1 MTLYRGRDYSGRHAT
16 FKQTIVHKLQVIV
29 SDLVKS
35 SESAGGKRRDEIFA
49 QSKLFME
56 AIDDAFELAERNQT
70 DKARNSLFWTLRDAF
85 INKEL
90 KGLTQELKFSF
101 QAFMARSRFSPIM
114 EKIQAEMLDFRFP
127 QEWFPATRTM
137 QRKIHVH
144 VGPTNSGK
152 TYNALQALEKSKNGV
167 YAGPLRLLATEV
179 YQRLNAKGRACA
191 LITGEEVRV
200 PEDTDQYLSS
210 CTVEMVPM
218 NTKFDV
224 AVIDEIQMIA
234 DRDRGGAWTSALLG
248 VQADEVHL
256 CGEERTVK
264 LIEAICAGTG
274 DQVFVHRYERLS
286 PLNTMDE
293 PIKPDFS
300 NLQKGDA
307 VVAFSRLA
315 LHALK
320 RTIEMKT
327 RKRCAIV
334 YGSLPPEVR
343 VQQAALFNDPNND
356 YDYIVAS
363 DAIGMGL
370 NLNIRRVVLESITKF
385 DGSQNR
391 LLSYPEIRQIGG
403 RAGRYRTATSAIQE
417 AKKQTNIEQ
426 AHQEATGKRLTL
438 DDRRSIQKQLAEVDE
453 SSGWVTTLDMQD
465 LRAVR
470 RAFTRSVS
478 DLDQATIQPPAG
490 VVERYASYFP
500 PNTPLS
506 FILQQI
512 RSSAVTSDTFNIHV
526 PSDLLEIADIIQD
539 IPLTIFDRL
548 TFCFV
553 PVSLRGEQAIP
564 ILRAL
569 ASIVANNSEGDLL
582 AIKEIPLEIL
592 DIDPSTVEGGYMQYL
607 HKLESLHVGINQYI
621 WLSYRYSGMF
631 RSQPLAFHV
640 RSLVEEKLIETLDK
654 LDFTPEEMETRRKKK
669 RRMAKVRERRTGIVQ
684 DEDGDADLDIDA
696 KPVDEVKVQV

>member
-1 MTLYRGRDYSGRHAT
+1 MSLYRGRSFNGRHAT

-29 SDLVKS
+29 GDLVKS
-35 SESAGGKRRDEIFA
+35 TETSGKQRDDVFA

-56 AIDDAFELAERNQT
+56 AIDDAFELAERNHV
-70 DKARNSLFWTLRDAF
+70 DKARNPLFWSLRDAF

-90 KGLTQELKFSF
+90 KGLTQELRFSF
-101 QAFMARSRFSPIM
+101 QAFIRRSRFSPIM
-114 EKIQAEMLDFRFP
+114 EKIQSQMLDFRFP

-179 YQRLNAKGRACA
+179 YQRLNAKGRPCA

-200 PEDTDQYLSS
+200 PENTDQYLSS

-218 NTKFDV
+218 NTRFDV

-234 DRDRGGAWTSALLG
+234 DRDRGSAWTSALLG

-256 CGEERTVK
+256 CGEERTVR

-274 DQVFVHRYERLS
+274 DEVIVHRYNRLS
-286 PLNTMDE
+286 PLKTMDDA
-293 PIKPDFS
+293 IKPDFS

-320 RTIEMKT
+320 RTIEIKT
-327 RKRCAIV
+327 GKRCAIV

-343 VQQAALFNDPNND
+343 VQQAALFNDADND

-385 DGSQNR
+385 DGTQNR
-391 LLSYPEIRQIGG
+391 MLSYPEIRQIGG
-403 RAGRYRTATSAIQE
+403 RAGRYRTATSAMQDSKKAAAGSSEAIEKTDE
-417 AKKQTNIEQ
+417 AK
-426 AHQEATGKRLTL
+426 ADEAKT
-438 DDRRSIQKQLAEVDE
+438 DE
-453 SSGWVTTLDMQD
+453 TCGWVTTLDVQD

-478 DLDQATIQPPAG
+478 DIERATIQPPAG
-490 VVERYASYFP
+490 IVERYASYFP

-512 RSSAVTSDTFNIHV
+512 RSSAVVSEKYNIHV

-539 IPLTIFDRL
+539 IPLTIYDRL
-548 TFCFV
+548 TFCFL

-569 ASIVANNSEGDLL
+569 ANVVANNSEGDLL
-582 AIKEIPLEIL
+582 AIKEIPLETL
-592 DIDPSTVEGGYMQYL
+592 DIDPSDLGGGYMEYL
-607 HKLESLHVGINQYI
+607 HKLESLHVGVNQYI
-621 WLSYRYSGMF
+621 WLSYRYNGMF

-640 RSLVEEKLIETLDK
+640 RSLVEQKLIDTLDR
-654 LDFTPEEMETRRKKK
+654 LDFTPEEMESRRQRK
-669 RRMAKVRERRTGIVQ
+669 RKMAKVRERRTGIVK
-684 DEDGDADLDIDA
+684 EDDDGPELGSDIL
-696 KPVDEVKVQV
+696 PEVRAQA